1 MIAELALVVRHQAA
15 LGLRVHSNIGELPEW
30 LPPEAT
36 AALVGSCREALNNAA
51 KHAGTDEAWLTACT
65 DQDGSVL
72 ISVVDRGRGFDPEFI
87 ASGLGMSE
95 SIVARM
101 AEAGGT
107 SKVDSGSGQGTCV
120 ELRWPR

>member
-1 MIAELALVVRHQAA
+1 V
-15 LGLRVHSNIGELPEW
+15 
-30 LPPEAT
+30 
-36 AALVGSCREALNNAA
+36 
-51 KHAGTDEAWLTACT
+51 
-65 DQDGSVL
+65 

-87 ASGLGMSE
+87 TVGLGMSQ

-107 SKVDSGSGQGTCV
+107 GKIDSGIGQGTCV